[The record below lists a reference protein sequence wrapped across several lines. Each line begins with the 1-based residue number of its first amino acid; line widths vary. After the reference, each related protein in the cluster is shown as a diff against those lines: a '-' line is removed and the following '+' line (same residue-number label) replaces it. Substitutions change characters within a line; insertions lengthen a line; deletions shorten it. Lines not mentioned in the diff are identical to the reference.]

1 MELTPN
7 PPSGL
12 PRQRIDLTIEKY
24 YRLVD
29 ANDIDGILALF
40 TANCIY
46 ERPGYDPIL
55 GSQAL
60 RRFYEVDR
68 VIAAGAHVVDRV
80 ITAADSAAVEGIFE
94 GVLRSGEEVSVR
106 FADFFHMV
114 EGLIGSRRTY
124 FYAPLV

>member
-7 PPSGL
+7 APSGL
-12 PRQRIDLTIEKY
+12 PRQGIDLAIKEY

-68 VIAAGAHVVDRV
+68 VIAAGVHVVGRPL
-80 ITAADSAAVEGIFE
+80 TAADSAAVEGVFK

-114 EGLIGSRRTY
+114 GGLIDLRRTY
-124 FYAPLV
+124 FFAPLV